1 MIKRAPLLA
10 ATLALQGCAAVSTAG
25 GEELALRSPEFR
37 AYVER
42 VFREQN
48 QVADELAFALEAA
61 PARAEPAAA
70 DAGRDARGRATQ
82 ARAGMPDVEQRREQ
96 LPEAVAEQ
104 ALIAACAG
112 VNELA
117 TSRRDGQRL
126 GLKKQMAA
134 ARSVPDCERA
144 TQSAVALLSRP

>member
-1 MIKRAPLLA
+1 MPHPRGSGTMAMRAPLLV

-25 GEELALRSPEFR
+25 GEKLGLRSPEFR

-48 QVADELAFALEAA
+48 QVADELAFALDAA
-61 PARAEPAAA
+61 PARAEPAA
-70 DAGRDARGRATQ
+70 
-82 ARAGMPDVEQRREQ
+82 
-96 LPEAVAEQ
+96 AEQ

-126 GLKKQMAA
+126 KLKEQLAA

-144 TQSAVALLSRP
+144 TRSA